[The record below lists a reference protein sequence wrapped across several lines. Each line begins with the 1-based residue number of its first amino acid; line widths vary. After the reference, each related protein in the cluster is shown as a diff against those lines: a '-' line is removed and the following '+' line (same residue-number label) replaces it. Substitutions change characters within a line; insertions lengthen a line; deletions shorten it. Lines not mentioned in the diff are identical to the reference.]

1 MTGGDS
7 GHAESRFCGAHNRR
21 DVCETPDLCTRYE
34 QNRVTGSAILHR
46 GHDGFTLTEL
56 LVVVFIIGLLSAI
69 AIGKV
74 IGTLDKARL
83 ARCQTELR
91 NIQEEVWEAYADN
104 GSPMDPVT
112 YWQTKW
118 RGKKPGPYFYLVDDD
133 AGVGFGF
140 NLDSINEKAASGE
153 KGASNTKDV
162 KFVVLCQHDHN
173 GLADYVYLEDDGPP
187 MLANFDNQPGYDRF
201 IK

>member
-7 GHAESRFCGAHNRR
+7 CHAESRFCGAHNRR
-21 DVCETPDLCTRYE
+21 GGGEIPDLCTGYE
-34 QNRVTGSAILHR
+34 QNQAPGSAFLHR
-46 GHDGFTLTEL
+46 AHDGFTLTEL

-74 IGTLDKARL
+74 MGTLDKARL

-104 GSPMDPVT
+104 GSPVDPPT

-118 RGKKPGPYFYLVDDD
+118 GGKKPGPYFYLVDDD
-133 AGVGFGF
+133 AGVDFGI
-140 NLDSINEKAASGE
+140 NLDGINEKAGGGE
-153 KGASNTKDV
+153 KSAGNQRDV

-187 MLANFDNQPGYDRF
+187 TIANFENQPGYDNF
-201 IK
+201 VK

>member
-1 MTGGDS
+1 M
-7 GHAESRFCGAHNRR
+7 
-21 DVCETPDLCTRYE
+21 
-34 QNRVTGSAILHR
+34 
-46 GHDGFTLTEL
+46 
-56 LVVVFIIGLLSAI
+56 VVVFILGLLSAI
-69 AIGKV
+69 AISKV

-112 YWQTKW
+112 YWRTKW
-118 RGKKPGPYFYLVDDD
+118 KGKKPGPYFYLVDNE
-133 AGVGFGF
+133 AGVDFGV
-140 NLDSINEKAASGE
+140 NLDRINEQAASGE
-153 KGASNTKDV
+153 KGASNGKDV

-187 MLANFDNQPGYDRF
+187 MFANFDNRPGYENF